1 MPTATTMAT
10 LRFPRTTAKT
20 VDADEPMSDPVRF
33 RRGWMLGDGTGCG
46 KGRQVAAIL
55 LDHWLR
61 GRKRALW
68 LSQSDKL
75 LEDARRDWCAIG
87 GREEDVIPLGKVR
100 QGAGIP
106 HAQGILFATYATL
119 RSPARQGKALA
130 PRPDRGVARGRST
143 DEGARHAWQGVIVF
157 DEAHAMTNAA
167 GSKGSRGEVRPSQQG
182 RAGLRLQNALPD
194 ARILYVSATGATTVP
209 GLAYARRL
217 GLWAS
222 GETPFETRT
231 AFVAAMEAGG
241 VAAMEVVARDLKALG
256 LYQARALSYD
266 GVEVDILEHPLTPEQ
281 RRIYDS
287 YAGAFKIIHAN
298 IQEALK
304 ATGIVDG
311 ESTLNKNAK
320 SAAISAFEGREAA
333 LLRPPAHQHE
343 VPLADP
349 RH

>member
-1 MPTATTMAT
+1 MAW
-10 LRFPRTTAKT
+10 L
-20 VDADEPMSDPVRF
+20 ADGE
-33 RRGWMLGDGTGCG
+33 
-46 KGRQVAAIL
+46 
-55 LDHWLR
+55 
-61 GRKRALW
+61 
-68 LSQSDKL
+68 
-75 LEDARRDWCAIG
+75 
-87 GREEDVIPLGKVR
+87 
-100 QGAGIP
+100 
-106 HAQGILFATYATL
+106 AQ
-119 RSPARQGKALA
+119 
-130 PRPDRGVARGRST
+130 
-143 DEGARHAWQGVIVF
+143 DERHAYQGVIVF
-157 DEAHAMTNAA
+157 DEAHAMANAA
-167 GSKGSRGEVRPSQQG
+167 GSKGERGEVKPSQQG

-304 ATGIVDG
+304 ATGITEGDK
-311 ESTLNKNAK
+311 TLNKNARAPLCPPSRAPS
-320 SAAISAFEGREAA
+320 SASSATC
-333 LLRPPAHQHE
+333 
-343 VPLADP
+343 
-349 RH
+349 